1 MWQGRRSREEP
12 WGLQVVTEGTG
23 FRWFEACCSWRCVW
37 RKIAFA
43 SALHIAHQYHGQRR
57 HRHRHHHHHRPS
69 CKVQAGNLT
78 LITFHVPRL
87 VRHDIASYR
96 ERMGHCRIATNALI
110 DQFIAIAS
118 KQDGGLGRPT
128 GITDPRKKLSGLV
141 QWTCV
146 LDSCHWRFVLQR
158 ILPQVATRPTFVDSL
173 PKCHLTCATND
184 LVQSQSTLF
193 KTTRPA
199 PHDLHWFAMAC
210 ACLCY
215 KLKNLKR
222 CAQKVRLLLEVNWS

>member
-1 MWQGRRSREEP
+1 MSGVRLPS
-12 WGLQVVTEGTG
+12 LQLCTSHINITVNVVI
-23 FRWFEACCSWRCVW
+23 V
-37 RKIAFA
+37 I
-43 SALHIAHQYHGQRR
+43 II
-57 HRHRHHHHHRPS
+57 HRPS

-146 LDSCHWRFVLQR
+146 LDSCHWRFGASAHIASGCNASNICRFAAQVSSYMCYQRFGTEPKYIVQDYQASSTRFALICHGLCMFVLQ
-158 ILPQVATRPTFVDSL
+158 TEKSE
-173 PKCHLTCATND
+173 
-184 LVQSQSTLF
+184 TLCSESE
-193 KTTRPA
+193 A
-199 PHDLHWFAMAC
+199 FA
-210 ACLCY
+210 
-215 KLKNLKR
+215 
-222 CAQKVRLLLEVNWS
+222 